1 MDAIKLELLLELGL
15 VLLAPAIH
23 QAYLWRKGKL
33 TPEALR
39 TNLKVFIP
47 LYGLVLLAALLA
59 GPAVAYSALAPDSL
73 TTLAQFTI
81 SSCW

>member
-1 MDAIKLELLLELGL
+1 MFAIKNQISELAMDAIKLELLLELGL

-23 QAYLWRKGKL
+23 QAYLWRKGRL

-39 TNLKVFIP
+39 TNSKVFIP

-59 GPAVAYSALAPDSL
+59 WWSA
-73 TTLAQFTI
+73 
-81 SSCW
+81 

>member
-1 MDAIKLELLLELGL
+1 MFAIKTQISELAMDAIKLELLLELGL

-23 QAYLWRKGKL
+23 QAYLWRKGRL

-39 TNLKVFIP
+39 RHSKVFIP

-59 GPAVAYSALAPDSL
+59 WWSA
-73 TTLAQFTI
+73 
-81 SSCW
+81 